1 MSAGRP
7 VMQWQILSKDPDR
20 AADFYGRMFGWTI
33 DRANAMAYRQVRTGA
48 GRGIDGG
55 IWPSPPEGHAFV
67 QLFVEVDDV
76 AAAAKQWT
84 ELGGRLIVPPTE
96 LPDGDALCIAQDP
109 EGIPMGLYRAKA

>member
-1 MSAGRP
+1 
-7 VMQWQILSKDPDR
+7 MQWQILSKDDR
-20 AADFYGRMFGWTI
+20 AADFYGRMFGGPSIAPTPATA
-33 DRANAMAYRQVRTGA
+33 RAHRR
-48 GRGIDGG
+48 RPRHRRRHR
-55 IWPSPPEGHAFV
+55 PSPPEGHAFV

-76 AAAAKQWT
+76 AAAAQRWT